1 MPTINETTLEYAMI
15 DQLKELGFDYVNGM
29 DIAPDSE
36 SPERDSYS
44 DVVLNNRLKD
54 ALYRINPT
62 MPDEAI
68 EEAFRK
74 ITIPQSPNMLINNKV
89 FHKYLT
95 EGVDVEY
102 REGNETRYGKVWAID
117 FENLNNNQFLAVNQF
132 TVIENNNN
140 RRPDVILFINGLPMV
155 VVELK
160 NPADVDADIK
170 KAFNQLQTYKA
181 QIPSLFTY
189 NELLVISDGL
199 FGQIGSLTANFERFM
214 PWRTID
220 GVEIVPKGMPELE
233 ALIKGVFTKER
244 VLDIIQNFVIYEVD
258 GEEIIK
264 KIAGYHQYHAVNKA
278 IIKTIEASSLKG
290 DKRAGVVWHTQGS
303 GKSLA
308 MVFLAGKLIKQKEME
323 NPTLIIL
330 TDRNDL
336 DNQLFD
342 TFSLSKDLLRT
353 TPAQAENRSDLR
365 EKLEAKASG
374 GIIFT
379 TIQKFTP
386 DEKGGEYDLL
396 SDRRNIVVIAD
407 EAHRSQYDFMD
418 GYARHMRDG
427 LPNASFIG
435 FTGTPIDFI
444 DKSTQA
450 VFGNYIDIYD
460 IERAVED
467 GATVKIYYEARLAKI
482 DIGLEESDILNTEFE
497 EITEDQ
503 EDNDREKLKSKWSR
517 LEAAVGTEER
527 LKLIAKDIVEH
538 FENRTEALDGKGM
551 IVCMSRRICV
561 DLYNEIIK
569 LRPDWHSEDD
579 DKGAIKIVMTGS
591 ASDPEQ
597 FIPHIR
603 GKVRQEEIKKRVK
616 NPDDPLKLI
625 IVRDMWLTGFDAP
638 CLHTMYI
645 DKPMRGHNLMQA
657 IARVNRVFRDKEGGL
672 IVDYLG
678 IAEDLKRA
686 LSNYTEGSRDIT
698 GIDQKEAV
706 AIMLEKYEILVD
718 LLHGFNFVKYIKGD
732 INTQM
737 SGSILAIDHILGIDK
752 GKERYLQ
759 SVAELSKAFALA
771 VPQPETMKIRD
782 ELAFFQLISANIRK
796 NTVISGKNK
805 YDIET
810 ALKQLVSKA
819 VSSNEVIDIFSAA
832 GLQRPEL
839 SILSDEFLSE
849 IEKLPQKNLALEL
862 LQKLLNDQIKV
873 KFNKN
878 IVQQISFAE
887 KLVMTIKKYQGRT
900 IAAAKIIAELIE
912 LAKEM
917 KEAQSRGENL
927 DLKEDELAFYDA
939 LTQNESSLEL
949 GDDTLKHIARDLVNS
964 VRNNVTIDWNVK
976 ESVRAK
982 MRITVKRLL
991 KKYDYPPDKTENAI
1005 QLVLKQAEVLYPEYV
1020 SLDPQENPQ

>member
-1 MPTINETTLEYAMI
+1 MTKITEEQLEYAMI
-15 DQLKELGFDYVNGM
+15 DHLKELGFDYVNGLE
-29 DIAPDSE
+29 IAPDGE
-36 SPERDSYS
+36 APERESYS
-44 DVVLNNRLKD
+44 DVVLNQRLKE
-54 ALYRINPT
+54 ALCRINPT

-74 ITIPQSPNMLINNKV
+74 ITIPQSPNMLINNKI

-95 EGVDVEY
+95 EGIDIEY

-117 FENLNNNQFLAVNQF
+117 FEHPENNRFLAVNQF
-132 TVIENNNN
+132 TIIENNNN

-160 NPADVDADIK
+160 SPADEDADIK

-181 QIPSLFTY
+181 QIPSLFTF
-189 NELLVISDGL
+189 NELLVVSDGL
-199 FGQIGSLTANFERFM
+199 FGRIGSLTANFERFM

-220 GVEIVPKGMPELE
+220 GIEIVPKGMPELE
-233 ALIKGVFTKER
+233 ALIKGIFNKER
-244 VLDIIQNFVIYEVD
+244 LLDIIQNFVVYEAD

-278 IIKTIEASSLKG
+278 ITKTVEASNIKG
-290 DKRAGVVWHTQGS
+290 NKRAGVVWHTQGS
-303 GKSLA
+303 GKSLS
-308 MVFLAGKLIKQKEME
+308 MVFFSGKLIKKKAME

-353 TPAQAENRSDLR
+353 TPTQADSRSDLR

-386 DEKGGEYDLL
+386 DEKGGEYSLL

-435 FTGTPIDFI
+435 FTGTPIDFS

-482 DIGLEESDILNTEFE
+482 DLGEEESNILNSEFE
-497 EITEDQ
+497 EITEEQ
-503 EDNDREKLKSKWSR
+503 EETDREKLKSKWSR

-538 FENRTEALDGKGM
+538 FEKRTEALDGKGM

-579 DKGAIKIVMTGS
+579 GKGAIKVVMTGS

-597 FIPHIR
+597 FTPHIR
-603 GKVRQEEIKKRVK
+603 GKARQEDIKKRVK
-616 NPDDPLKLI
+616 NPNDPLKLI

-638 CLHTMYI
+638 CLHTMYV
-645 DKPMRGHNLMQA
+645 DKPMGGHNLMQA
-657 IARVNRVFRDKEGGL
+657 IARVNRVFKDKEGGL

-678 IAEDLKRA
+678 IAEDLKKA
-686 LSNYTEGSRDIT
+686 LSNYTAGSRNIT

-706 AIMLEKYEILVD
+706 AIMLEKYEILKD
-718 LLHGFNFVKYIKGD
+718 LLYSFDFSKYIKTD

-737 SGSILAIDHILGIDK
+737 TGSIIAMDYILGLDK
-752 GKERYLQ
+752 GKEDYLKA
-759 SVAELSKAFALA
+759 VTELSKAFALA
-771 VPQPETMKIRD
+771 VPQPETIEIRD
-782 ELAFFQLISANIRK
+782 ELAFFQLISSNIRK
-796 NTVISGKNK
+796 NTVVSGKSK
-805 YDIET
+805 EDIDT

-839 SILSDEFLSE
+839 SILSNEFLSE
-849 IEKLPQKNLALEL
+849 IEKFPQKNLALEL
-862 LQKLLNDQIKV
+862 LEKLLNDQIKI
-873 KFNKN
+873 KFKKN
-878 IVQQISFAE
+878 VVQQSSFAE
-887 KLVMTIKKYQGRT
+887 KLSNTIKKYQSRT
-900 IAAAKIIAELIE
+900 IEAAKIIAELIE

-917 KEAQSRGENL
+917 KEANSRGENL
-927 DLKEDELAFYDA
+927 GLQEDELAFYDA
-939 LTQNESSLEL
+939 LTQNESASEL
-949 GDDTLKHIARDLVNS
+949 GSETLKHIARDLVES

-991 KKYDYPPDKTENAI
+991 KKYNYPPDKTEAAI
-1005 QLVLKQAEVLYPEYV
+1005 QLVLKQAEVLYPEYIEV
-1020 SLDPQENPQ
+1020 V

>member
-1 MPTINETTLEYAMI
+1 MNNINESALETLTINLLQTMGYEY
-15 DQLKELGFDYVNGM
+15 KNGL
-29 DIAPDSE
+29 DLSPDGIM
-36 SPERDSYS
+36 PERKSYS
-44 DVVLNNRLKD
+44 DVILDDRLRSM
-54 ALYRINPT
+54 LYQINPK
-62 MPDEAI
+62 MPKEAI
-68 EEAFRK
+68 EDAFRK
-74 ITIPQSPNMLINNKV
+74 LTIPQSPNLLINNNT

-95 EGVDVEY
+95 EGIDVEY
-102 REGNETRYGKVWAID
+102 REGNETRYGKVWAVD
-117 FENLNNNQFLAVNQF
+117 FENPVKNQFLVVNQF
-132 TVIENNNN
+132 TIIENNNN
-140 RRPDVILFINGLPMV
+140 RRPDVILFINGLPMIV
-155 VVELK
+155 IELK
-160 NPADVDADIK
+160 NPADADTDIK

-181 QIPSLFTY
+181 QIPSLFVF

-199 FGQIGSLTANFERFM
+199 YGQIGSLTANFERFM

-233 ALIKGVFTKER
+233 ALVKGVFTKER
-244 VLDIIQNFVIYEVD
+244 LLDIIQNFVIYEVD

-303 GKSLA
+303 GKSLS
-308 MVFLAGKLIKQKEME
+308 MVFFSGKLIKQKAME

-336 DNQLFD
+336 DNQLFG

-353 TPAQAENRSDLR
+353 TPTQADSRSDLR

-418 GYARHMRDG
+418 GYARHIRDG

-435 FTGTPIDFI
+435 FTGTPIDFT

-538 FENRTEALDGKGM
+538 FEKRTEALDGKGM

-569 LRPDWHSEDD
+569 LRPNWHSEDD
-579 DKGAIKIVMTGS
+579 DKGAIKVVMTGS

-597 FIPHIR
+597 FTPHVR
-603 GKVRQEEIKKRVK
+603 GKARQEEIKKRVK
-616 NPDDPLKLI
+616 NPSDPLKLI

-638 CLHTMYI
+638 CLHTMYV
-645 DKPMRGHNLMQA
+645 DKPMGGHNLMQA
-657 IARVNRVFRDKEGGL
+657 IARVNRVFKDKEGGL
-672 IVDYLG
+672 VVDYLG
-678 IAEDLKRA
+678 IAEELKKA

-718 LLHGFNFVKYIKGD
+718 LLHGFDFAKYVKGD
-732 INTQM
+732 INSQM
-737 SGSILAIDHILGIDK
+737 TGSILAIDHILGLDK

-759 SVAELSKAFALA
+759 SVTELSKSFALA
-771 VPQPETMKIRD
+771 VPQPETMEIRD

-796 NTVISGKNK
+796 NTVVSGKSK

-900 IAAAKIIAELIE
+900 IEADRKSTRLNSSHQII
-912 LAKEM
+912 
-917 KEAQSRGENL
+917 S
-927 DLKEDELAFYDA
+927 Y
-939 LTQNESSLEL
+939 
-949 GDDTLKHIARDLVNS
+949 
-964 VRNNVTIDWNVK
+964 
-976 ESVRAK
+976 
-982 MRITVKRLL
+982 
-991 KKYDYPPDKTENAI
+991 
-1005 QLVLKQAEVLYPEYV
+1005 
-1020 SLDPQENPQ
+1020 

>member
-1 MPTINETTLEYAMI
+1 MPTINETALEYAMI

-36 SPERDSYS
+36 HPERDSYS

-62 MPDEAI
+62 MSDEAI

-117 FENLNNNQFLAVNQF
+117 FENPTSNQFLVVNQF

-170 KAFNQLQTYKA
+170 KAFNQLQTYKS
-181 QIPSLFTY
+181 QIPSLFTF

-199 FGQIGSLTANFERFM
+199 YGQIGSLTANFERFM

-244 VLDIIQNFVIYEVD
+244 LLDIIQNFVIYEVD

-278 IIKTIEASSLKG
+278 IVKTIEASSLKG

-303 GKSLA
+303 GKSLS
-308 MVFLAGKLIKQKEME
+308 MVFFSGKLIKQKAME

-418 GYARHMRDG
+418 GYARHIRDG

-435 FTGTPIDFI
+435 FTGTPIDFT

-538 FENRTEALDGKGM
+538 FEKRTEALDGKGM

-579 DKGAIKIVMTGS
+579 DKGAIKVVMTGS

-597 FIPHIR
+597 FTPHIR
-603 GKVRQEEIKKRVK
+603 GKARQEEIKKRVK
-616 NPDDPLKLI
+616 NPSDPLKLI

-638 CLHTMYI
+638 CLHTMYV
-645 DKPMRGHNLMQA
+645 DKPMGGHNLMQA

-678 IAEDLKRA
+678 IAEDLKKA

-718 LLHGFNFVKYIKGD
+718 LLHGFDFAKYVKGD
-732 INTQM
+732 INSQM
-737 SGSILAIDHILGIDK
+737 TGSILAIDHILSLDK

-759 SVAELSKAFALA
+759 SVTELSKAFALA
-771 VPQPETMKIRD
+771 VPQPETMEIRD

-796 NTVISGKNK
+796 NTVVSGKSK

-900 IAAAKIIAELIE
+900 IEAAKIIAELIE